1 VTAPADPLPPTEEV
15 VMTALTRPIKI
26 NQDASA
32 AGNAPVASVESM
44 AAHYR
49 ELLVGLGEDVEREG
63 LVDTPTRAVKAM
75 KYLTRGYHQD
85 LDEIVNNALF
95 ASDNDEMVLLKD
107 IEMYSLCEHHVL
119 PVIGKAHVAY
129 LPDGRVIGLSKI
141 ARIVDMFAA
150 RLQIQENMTRQIAE
164 AIMKVTG
171 ARGVGV
177 VVEAKHMCMTM
188 RGIEKQ
194 NSSMT
199 TSVMLGAFRED
210 PRTRDEFLD
219 LIRR

>member
-1 VTAPADPLPPTEEV
+1 
-15 VMTALTRPIKI
+15 MTAVTRPINISKD
-26 NQDASA
+26 QAEEA
-32 AGNAPVASVESM
+32 HVPLASVETM

-49 ELLVGLGEDVEREG
+49 ELLTGLGEDVGREG
-63 LVDTPTRAVKAM
+63 LVDTPTRAVKAL
-75 KYLTRGYHQD
+75 KYLTRGYTQD
-85 LDEIVNNALF
+85 LQEIVNNALF
-95 ASDNDEMVLLKD
+95 ASENDEMVLLKD
-107 IEMYSLCEHHVL
+107 IELYSLCEHHVL

-129 LPDGRVIGLSKI
+129 LPNGRVIGLSKI

-150 RLQIQENMTRQIAE
+150 RLQIQENMTRQIAD
-164 AIMKVTG
+164 AIMQVTH
-171 ARGVGV
+171 ARGVAV
-177 VVEAKHMCMTM
+177 VIEARHMCMTM

-210 PRTRDEFLD
+210 PRTREEFLD

>member
-1 VTAPADPLPPTEEV
+1 MSP
-15 VMTALTRPIKI
+15 LTRPMKI
-26 NQDASA
+26 QDNEDPEDPVVSPPLASA
-32 AGNAPVASVESM
+32 ETLSG
-44 AAHYR
+44 HYR
-49 ELLVGLGEDVEREG
+49 ELLQGLGEDVQREG
-63 LVDTPTRAVKAM
+63 LLDTPLRAVKALQ
-75 KYLTRGYHQD
+75 YLTRGYHQD

-107 IEMYSLCEHHVL
+107 IELYSLCEHHIL

-129 LPDGRVIGLSKI
+129 LPNGRVIGLSKI

-164 AIMKVTG
+164 AILQVTK

-177 VVEAKHMCMTM
+177 VIEAKHMCMTM

-210 PRTRDEFLD
+210 PRTRKEFLD
-219 LIRR
+219 LIRH

>member
-1 VTAPADPLPPTEEV
+1 
-15 VMTALTRPIKI
+15 MTAVTRSI
-26 NQDASA
+26 NINAQEDSA
-32 AGNAPVASVESM
+32 GDGAAPLASVDSL

-49 ELLVGLGEDVEREG
+49 EMLSGLGENVQREG
-63 LVDTPTRAVKAM
+63 LVDTPTRAVKAL

-85 LDEIVNNALF
+85 LEEIVNNALF

-107 IEMYSLCEHHVL
+107 IELYSLCEHHVL

-129 LPDGRVIGLSKI
+129 LPNGRVIGLSKI

-164 AIMKVTG
+164 AIMKVTE

-177 VVEAKHMCMTM
+177 VVEARHMCMTM

-210 PRTRDEFLD
+210 PRTREEFLD

>member
-1 VTAPADPLPPTEEV
+1 
-15 VMTALTRPIKI
+15 MTAATRSI
-26 NQDASA
+26 NINVNKDSA
-32 AGNAPVASVESM
+32 VEGAAPLASVDSM
-44 AAHYR
+44 ASHYR
-49 ELLVGLGEDVEREG
+49 ELLSGLGEDVQREG
-63 LVDTPTRAVKAM
+63 LVDTPTRAVKAL
-75 KYLTRGYHQD
+75 KYLTRGYHLD
-85 LDEIVNNALF
+85 LEEIVNNAMF

-107 IEMYSLCEHHVL
+107 IELYSLCEHHVL

-129 LPDGRVIGLSKI
+129 LPNGRVIGLSKI

-164 AIMKVTG
+164 AIIKVTE
-171 ARGVGV
+171 ARGVAV

-210 PRTRDEFLD
+210 PRTREEFLD

>member
-1 VTAPADPLPPTEEV
+1 
-15 VMTALTRPIKI
+15 MTAATRSI
-26 NQDASA
+26 NINVNKNTAGEGA
-32 AGNAPVASVESM
+32 APLASVDSM

-49 ELLVGLGEDVEREG
+49 ELLDGLGEDVQREG
-63 LVDTPTRAVKAM
+63 LVDTPTRAVKAL
-75 KYLTRGYHQD
+75 KYLTRGYHLD
-85 LDEIVNNALF
+85 LEEIVNNAMF

-107 IEMYSLCEHHVL
+107 IELYSLCEHHVL

-129 LPDGRVIGLSKI
+129 LPNGRVIGLSKI

-164 AIMKVTG
+164 AIMKVTE

-177 VVEAKHMCMTM
+177 VIEARHMCMTM

-210 PRTRDEFLD
+210 PRTREEFLD